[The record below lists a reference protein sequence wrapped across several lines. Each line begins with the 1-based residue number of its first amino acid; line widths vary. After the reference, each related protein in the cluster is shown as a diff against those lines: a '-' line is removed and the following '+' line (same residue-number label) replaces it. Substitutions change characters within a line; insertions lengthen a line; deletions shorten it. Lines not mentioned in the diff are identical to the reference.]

1 MILCARRKEELER
14 VRSELLASC
23 SQETVFPPIVFPLNI
38 ADLNGMSD
46 KVQQILE
53 IYGYIDIL
61 VNNAGL
67 SVRGS
72 VLECIDD
79 VYIKLMMVNFFG
91 TIKLTQCLLPSMITR
106 KQGRIVCIGSVQGK
120 FALPNRS
127 AYSASKHALQAFCDS
142 LRAEVSDDGIKV
154 TLVNP
159 GYIQTNL
166 SRNALTGSGKVY
178 GKLDETTAKGASAKN
193 VAAFVLK
200 AILRDQKDVVTA
212 GLAPRLAI
220 WIRSMLPEIYFEIV
234 RRRAAKERKNS

>member
-1 MILCARRKEELER
+1 MCARRKEELER
-14 VRSELLASC
+14 VRSDLLASC
-23 SQETVFPPIVFPLNI
+23 SQDTVFPPIVFPLNV

-61 VNNAGL
+61 INNAGL

-72 VLECIDD
+72 VLESIDD

-91 TIKLTQCLLPSMITR
+91 TYKLTRCLLPSMITR
-106 KQGRIVCIGSVQGK
+106 KEGRIVCIGSVQGK

-154 TLVNP
+154 TLISP

-166 SRNALTGSGKVY
+166 SRNALTGSGSVY
-178 GKLDETTAKGASAKN
+178 GKMDETTSKGATAKD

-200 AILRDQKDVVTA
+200 AILRDEKDVVTA

-220 WIRSMLPEIYFEIV
+220 LLRSFLPSFYFEIM
-234 RRRAAKERKNS
+234 RRRAVKERKDS

>member
-1 MILCARRKEELER
+1 MCARRKDELER

-23 SQETVFPPIVFPLNI
+23 SQETVFPPIVFPLNV
-38 ADLNGMSD
+38 ADLNGMQE

-53 IYGYIDIL
+53 IYGFVDIL
-61 VNNAGL
+61 INNAGL

-72 VLECIDD
+72 VMECVDD

-106 KQGRIVCIGSVQGK
+106 KQGRVVCIGSVQGK

-142 LRAEVSDDGIKV
+142 LRAEVADDGIKV
-154 TLVNP
+154 TLVSP

-178 GKLDETTAKGASAKN
+178 GKLDETTAGGASAKD
-193 VAAFVLK
+193 VAEFVLK
-200 AILRDQKDVVTA
+200 AILRDEKDVVTA
-212 GLAPRLAI
+212 GIAPRLAI
-220 WIRSMLPEIYFEIV
+220 WLRSFLPTVYFEVV
-234 RRRAAKERKNS
+234 RRRAAKERKSS